1 MVVASPT
8 VEDGGRYGGR
18 WRAVRDEVTEE
29 AVVVAGNRNKIVEVF
44 FAWKKK
50 KKTVYLRSLWFEF
63 LLDVNLFTFWT
74 EETLIEDK
82 SLSFC
87 TCNGERWRR
96 LFSFY
101 KFLKQEPHEFLR
113 TMKQEGTLL
122 LKGKK
127 HWQSSSLDF
136 YQICFCSFLLWY
148 WGFCTSAGLREGTQ
162 VFKGM
167 KSSLEFLLLIE
178 FNHCSVL
185 VLYLLYP

>member
-1 MVVASPT
+1 MLILSL
-8 VEDGGRYGGR
+8 
-18 WRAVRDEVTEE
+18 
-29 AVVVAGNRNKIVEVF
+29 F
-44 FAWKKK
+44 F
-50 KKTVYLRSLWFEF
+50 TFPGISLWLSECLEDFF
-63 LLDVNLFTFWT
+63 LITSICCVLWDQSSAERYMEHQVNSSKETDHW
-74 EETLIEDK
+74 EEP
-82 SLSFC
+82 LSEGWIDFNFVCNFC
-87 TCNGERWRR
+87 NQ
-96 LFSFY
+96 
-101 KFLKQEPHEFLR
+101 FLKQEPHEFLG

>member
-1 MVVASPT
+1 M
-8 VEDGGRYGGR
+8 
-18 WRAVRDEVTEE
+18 EV
-29 AVVVAGNRNKIVEVF
+29 
-44 FAWKKK
+44 
-50 KKTVYLRSLWFEF
+50 YDHSS
-63 LLDVNLFTFWT
+63 LFTSS
-74 EETLIEDK
+74 LIRWLWGFYMYMSMGYTNIQGD
-82 SLSFC
+82 LICTFADFNFVCNFC
-87 TCNGERWRR
+87 NQ
-96 LFSFY
+96 
-101 KFLKQEPHEFLR
+101 FLKQEPHEFLG